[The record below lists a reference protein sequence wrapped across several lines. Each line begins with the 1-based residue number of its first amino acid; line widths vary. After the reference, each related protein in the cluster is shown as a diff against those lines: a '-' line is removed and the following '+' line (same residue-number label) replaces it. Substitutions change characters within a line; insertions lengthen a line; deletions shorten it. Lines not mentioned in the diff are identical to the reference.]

1 MSALGDAVWEALDR
15 ERWQTAREIAERIP
29 RGSKSIAVQRSMV
42 LKHLR
47 SLERYGMAESRA
59 EDGGRTV
66 RWRRVRW
73 LATIAGGRSSRSIRG

>member
-15 ERWQTAREIAERIP
+15 EMWQTAREIAERIP

-66 RWRRVRW
+66 RWRRS
-73 LATIAGGRSSRSIRG
+73 A